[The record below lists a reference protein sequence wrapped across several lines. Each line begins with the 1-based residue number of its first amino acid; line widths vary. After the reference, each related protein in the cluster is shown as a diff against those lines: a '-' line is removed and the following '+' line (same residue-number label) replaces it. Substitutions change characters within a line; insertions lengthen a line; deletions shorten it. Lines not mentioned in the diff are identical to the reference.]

1 MRLLPALLACSLL
14 TACSSLSDLTGL
26 FDSSE
31 DPTPMTELTPIEA
44 EIQIH
49 TLWKKSVGDGYSE
62 FNSSLRPALLNN
74 RLFIADQ
81 DGLIEALDAKTG
93 ESLWDVDTD
102 LSLSAGPGLGD
113 GLVVAGTHNGEVI
126 ALSLEDGSTRWTSQ
140 VPSEILATPRIADG
154 IVVIRTIDGKI
165 TGLDQQS
172 GEPLWVYERSV
183 PALSIRGTGS
193 PAIASGWVIDGYA
206 SGKLVALQLKDGK
219 LIWESSVITPR
230 GRSELDRLI
239 DLDTDPIVLDGIIY
253 VAGYQGGISAVSLQE
268 GDIIWQ
274 RQEMSSTAGLAM
286 DMRDFYL
293 TDTSSRIWA
302 LVQRNGAALW
312 KQDALLYRK
321 LTAPALH
328 QGHVVVADVEG
339 YVHWLSTLDGHVV
352 ARIRID
358 DEAIEAPPLVEDD
371 VLYVYSQSGV
381 LAALST
387 NPIDPSVDE

>member
-1 MRLLPALLACSLL
+1 MRLIPALLACSLL

-26 FDSSE
+26 FDKSE
-31 DPTPMTELTPIEA
+31 DPTPMTELAPIEA
-44 EIQIH
+44 EIQIQ
-49 TLWKKSVGDGYSE
+49 TLWKKSVGDGYTE
-62 FNSSLRPALLNN
+62 FNSSLRPALHNN
-74 RLFIADQ
+74 QLFIADQ
-81 DGLIEALDAKTG
+81 DGLIEALDAKSG
-93 ESLWDVDTD
+93 ESLWDVETD
-102 LSLSAGPGLGD
+102 LALSAGPGLGE

-126 ALSLEDGSTRWTSQ
+126 ALNLDDGSHRWNAQ
-140 VPSEILATPRIADG
+140 VPSEVLATPRIAEG

-172 GEPLWVYERSV
+172 GERLWVYERSV

-193 PAIASGWVIDGYA
+193 PAIASSWIIDGYA

-239 DLDTDPIVLDGIIY
+239 DLDTDPMIQDGIIY
-253 VAGYQGGISAVSLQE
+253 VAGYQGGISAVSFQD
-268 GDIIWQ
+268 GDVIW
-274 RQEMSSTAGLAM
+274 RRPEMSSTAGLAL
-286 DMRDFYL
+286 DRRDFYL
-293 TDTSSRIWA
+293 TDTSSRVWA

-312 KQDALLYRK
+312 KQDALLHRK

-328 QGHVVVADVEG
+328 QSHIVVADAEG
-339 YVHWLSTLDGHVV
+339 YVHWLSTMDGHVL

-358 DEAIEAPPLVEDD
+358 DEAIEAAPLVEDGI
-371 VLYVYSQSGV
+371 LYVYSQSGV

-387 NPIDPSVDE
+387 GSLELSTDE